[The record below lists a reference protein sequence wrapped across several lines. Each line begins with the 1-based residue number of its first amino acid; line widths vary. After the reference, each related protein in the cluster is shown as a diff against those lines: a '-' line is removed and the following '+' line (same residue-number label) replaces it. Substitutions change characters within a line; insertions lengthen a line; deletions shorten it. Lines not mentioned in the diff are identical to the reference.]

1 MSSPE
6 EVSLTAGECQ
16 KRIDQF
22 IEVTKTD
29 EVAPI
34 LIEDF
39 ESLLLLDN
47 HSFLPKNY
55 N

>member
-29 EVAPI
+29 EVFSFSLTKI
-34 LIEDF
+34 LKV
-39 ESLLLLDN
+39 N
-47 HSFLPKNY
+47 
-55 N
+55 